1 MPLQIE
7 QDLDNVV
14 SIKVIGIGG
23 GGNNA
28 IKRMIQGNLQGV
40 EFIAINTDKQHLSRA
55 AGITVQVGER
65 VTRGQGC
72 GANPEKGKKAVE
84 ENRDD
89 IIKLLQDTDMV
100 FITAGMGGGTGTGG
114 APVVAEIARELGIL
128 TVGVVT
134 KPFRFEGAKRMAQAE
149 AGIEALRDRVDSLV
163 MIPNERLKYV
173 TDQKI
178 TFLNAFDYADDV
190 LRQAVQSISDLI
202 KMPGL
207 VNLDFADVSAIMR
220 DAGYAHMGVG
230 RGSGKDKANEAAKQA
245 IQSPLLETSING
257 AKRVLINFIGSMD
270 IGLEEIE
277 TAASIVEE
285 ATHPDA
291 NIIFGAAIDDTLNDE
306 IKVTIIATGFDKE
319 GPNLIGE
326 ETEEKQISS
335 PPEEKLSNDELE
347 LYPQPNQVPK
357 QAETRSLDDDMFG
370 DIMAIFNK
378 K

>member
-1 MPLQIE
+1 MPLKN
-7 QDLDNVV
+7 DFNDDTVV
-14 SIKVIGIGG
+14 NIKVIGIGG

-28 IKRMIQGNLQGV
+28 INRMISSNLQGV
-40 EFIAINTDKQHLSRA
+40 EFISINTDKQQLLKAS
-55 AGITVQVGER
+55 GEVLQVGER
-65 VTRGQGC
+65 ITRGQGC

-84 ENRDD
+84 ENKDD
-89 IIKLLQDTDMV
+89 IIKLIQDADMI

-134 KPFRFEGAKRMAQAE
+134 KPFKFEGKRRMDQAE
-149 AGIEALRDRVDSLV
+149 QGIEMLRNAVDSLV
-163 MIPNERLKYV
+163 VIPNERLKYV

-178 TFLNAFDYADDV
+178 TFLNAFDIADDV

-202 KMPGL
+202 KMQGL

-220 DAGYAHMGVG
+220 DAGYAHMGMG
-230 RGSGKDKANEAAKQA
+230 KASGKDKANEAAKMA

-257 AKRVLINFIGSMD
+257 AKRILINFIGSVD
-270 IGLEEIE
+270 IALDEVE

-285 ATHPDA
+285 AAHPEA
-291 NIIFGAAIDDTLNDE
+291 NIIFGAAIDDTLDDE
-306 IKVTIIATGFDKE
+306 IKVTIIATGFDTE
-319 GPNLIGE
+319 GPNLLNDAPKAA
-326 ETEEKQISS
+326 KQ
-335 PPEEKLSNDELE
+335 PAKEADNLDV
-347 LYPQPNQVPK
+347 YPQSAAKAQTP
-357 QAETRSLDDDMFG
+357 AEDDPYS

>member
-1 MPLQIE
+1 MPLKNDFI
-7 QDLDNVV
+7 DDTVV
-14 SIKVIGIGG
+14 NIKVIGIGG

-28 IKRMIQGNLQGV
+28 INRMVRSNLQGV
-40 EFIAINTDKQHLSRA
+40 EFISINTDKQQL
-55 AGITVQVGER
+55 ITAEGKTLQVGER
-65 VTRGQGC
+65 ITRGQGC

-84 ENRDD
+84 ENKDD

-134 KPFRFEGAKRMAQAE
+134 RPFKFEGKRRADQAE
-149 AGIEALRDRVDSLV
+149 AGIEELRKTVDSLV
-163 MIPNERLKYV
+163 VIPNERLKYV

-178 TFLNAFDYADDV
+178 TFLNAFDIADDV

-202 KMPGL
+202 KMNGL

-220 DAGYAHMGVG
+220 DAGYAHMGMG
-230 RGSGKDKANEAAKQA
+230 HASGKDKANDAAKMA

-257 AKRVLINFIGSMD
+257 ARRILINFIGSVD
-270 IGLEEIE
+270 IGLDEIE

-285 ATHPDA
+285 AAHPDA
-291 NIIFGAAIDDTLNDE
+291 NIIFGAAMDETMDDE
-306 IKVTIIATGFDKE
+306 IKVTIIATGFDNE
-319 GPNLIGE
+319 GPNLLDE
-326 ETEEKQISS
+326 STISNIKPAQS
-335 PPEEKLSNDELE
+335 AELDVFT
-347 LYPQPNQVPK
+347 PVPTPAPAPAPK
-357 QAETRSLDDDMFG
+357 AETGANDDPYG
-370 DIMAIFNK
+370 DIMSIFNK